1 MKYTTVLTSLLAL
14 ASASPV
20 KHAKRQVPQE
30 QSHLIYLQIVQEFL
44 ILDNPLGILD
54 PVFGLLGNAAAAEGL
69 TDPDAINLDC
79 LKQLTA
85 DQAFTNAK
93 AIGDVRGMAAAL
105 VYQALERNTGSVGL
119 ESVICPEDAVNP
131 EIAAFDQHQDAA
143 AEGAQEGNKAVT
155 LELARQLALIGVNPL
170 LALESGT
177 FAPGDVSTSDTLSLL
192 GYREANWCR

>member
-1 MKYTTVLTSLLAL
+1 MKCATVLASIMAL
-14 ASASPV
+14 ASASPMRV
-20 KHAKRQVPQE
+20 AKRQVPQE
-30 QSHLIYLQIVQEFL
+30 QSHSIYLQIVQEFL
-44 ILDNPLGILD
+44 VLDNPLGILD

-105 VYQALERNTGSVGL
+105 VYQALERNSGSVGL
-119 ESVICPEDAVNP
+119 ESVVCPEDAVNP

-143 AEGAQEGNKAVT
+143 AAGAQEGNKVVT
-155 LELARQLALIGVNPL
+155 LELARQLVLIGVNPL

-177 FAPGDVSTSDTLSLL
+177 FAPGDVSQAYYASYTS
-192 GYREANWCR
+192 